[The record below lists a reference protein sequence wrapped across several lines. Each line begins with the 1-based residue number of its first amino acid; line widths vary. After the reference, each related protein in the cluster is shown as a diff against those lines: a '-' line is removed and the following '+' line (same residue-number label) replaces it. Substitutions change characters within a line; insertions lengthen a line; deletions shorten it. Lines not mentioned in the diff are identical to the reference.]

1 MPSSHLTKAPPT
13 FDLQFRQP
21 AEQPGIE
28 REDIPSPSFK
38 SACSF
43 LLVKGFRCEGWIL
56 TFYSF
61 ILALFNKSSSIANN
75 NFTHSFCLL
84 YKENQN
90 LGQCYHFL
98 QYCMLVIYID
108 VLGFLHVHTFG
119 KKKTLPK
126 SQRTQGFSD
135 LEESIYENDSTN
147 SDAV

>member
-1 MPSSHLTKAPPT
+1 MPCSHLTKAPPT

-28 REDIPSPSFK
+28 REDRSSPSFK

-43 LLVKGFRCEGWIL
+43 TSQRLQMRRMETDIL
-56 TFYSF
+56 FFYLNTFQQKFQYCQQQLYRFFLPF
-61 ILALFNKSSSIANN
+61 I
-75 NFTHSFCLL
+75 

-98 QYCMLVIYID
+98 QYCMLVIYIY
-108 VLGFLHVHTFG
+108 LSGFLHVQTFG

-126 SQRTQGFSD
+126 SQGVQ
-135 LEESIYENDSTN
+135 
-147 SDAV
+147 